1 MEYERSRNINEV
13 TMNKQEWETYLESGI
28 VPPHFIK
35 EMVELI
41 KGGGH
46 LTSRHLAV
54 YQSHAQIIEAHLQKK
69 NPND

>member
-1 MEYERSRNINEV
+1 
-13 TMNKQEWETYLESGI
+13 MNPTEWETYLESGI
-28 VPPHFIK
+28 VPTHFIR

-41 KGGGH
+41 QDGKS

-54 YQSHAQIIEAHLQKK
+54 YQSHAQIIETYLLKK